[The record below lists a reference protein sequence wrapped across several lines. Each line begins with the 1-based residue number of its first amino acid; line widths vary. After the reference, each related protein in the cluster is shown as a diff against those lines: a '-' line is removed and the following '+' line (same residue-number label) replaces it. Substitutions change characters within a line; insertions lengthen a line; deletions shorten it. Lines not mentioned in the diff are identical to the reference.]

1 MRLWTF
7 IKSSPSVELLP
18 EDTGSEMAIFGRS
31 NVGKSSLINAL
42 AGQKRL
48 AYTSS
53 KPGCTIYLNCYQ
65 VNETLRMIDFPG
77 YGYAKRSKS
86 DINLW
91 QANVDQYLSER
102 RSLEAIW
109 LVLDAR
115 RDLRQDDMLLIEALS
130 QLEIPVLVIFNK
142 LDQLNQKTL
151 HQAKKNHQ
159 AALSCYKHLTYVYV
173 SAFKGTGLDDLRSR
187 LG

>member
-1 MRLWTF
+1 MHLWTF
-7 IKSSPSVELLP
+7 IKSSPSVALLP
-18 EDTGSEMAIFGRS
+18 DDSGREIAVFGRS

-48 AYTSS
+48 AFTSS

-65 VNETLRMIDFPG
+65 VNDGLRVVDFPG

-91 QANVDQYLSER
+91 QANVDEYLSKR
-102 RSLEAIW
+102 RSLEAVW
-109 LVLDAR
+109 LILDAR
-115 RDLRQDDMLLIEALS
+115 RDLRQDDMLLIESLS
-130 QLEIPVLVIFNK
+130 SLEVPVLVIFNK
-142 LDQLNQKTL
+142 LDQLNQKTR
-151 HQAKKNHQ
+151 HQAQKSHQ

-173 SAFKGTGLDDLRSR
+173 SAFKGTGLADLRAR